1 VACKL
6 AVGFLQ
12 LGLLRAGGGL
22 LRLFVRFGL
31 EAGLGERGGLLVLLL
46 KEAEALS
53 GRRGVLVEI
62 GFGLD
67 NGSFI

>member
-1 VACKL
+1 VAVACQL

-12 LGLLRAGGGL
+12 LGRLRAGSGL

-53 GRRGVLVEI
+53 GRR
-62 GFGLD
+62 
-67 NGSFI
+67 

>member
-1 VACKL
+1 M
-6 AVGFLQ
+6 
-12 LGLLRAGGGL
+12 
-22 LRLFVRFGL
+22 RLFVRFGL